1 MPRLVTLL
9 CALLAGFATAAAAFA
24 PALAAAPTGSQP
36 PEPGSAAALL
46 DRAFRNLYADDYIQ
60 TLVLATRSRGS
71 NEMKRRLQL
80 TRLQSIRPSK
90 TLLRF
95 LYPQEIRRT
104 SVLVLENEGAS
115 DDLYVYLPAIRI
127 TRHLTNAQ
135 KADAFFGTDLSYEDV
150 EPKYIEDFEARFVEE
165 GPQASEQDAPA
176 DGEVDACVRV
186 EITAARGFESAY
198 DRQVS
203 CIESERG
210 IIVWTDYYSAGRHLK
225 RLRIDLDQVRR
236 VGDRW
241 IPFLITI
248 ETPRRRSITRV
259 ITEDYQ
265 LQAEIPESLF
275 NTWNLAAGDARSD
288 RRKTTPVLDE
298 DAGDDRP
305 EAAEGTTRRGP

>member
-1 MPRLVTLL
+1 MRRLGTLL
-9 CALLAGFATAAAAFA
+9 CALAAGFATAALPA
-24 PALAAAPTGSQP
+24 PRTARASSEPARPTA
-36 PEPGSAAALL
+36 PEPGSATALL

-60 TLVLATRSRGS
+60 TLVLATRSRGGS
-71 NEMKRRLQL
+71 EMKRRLQL
-80 TRLQSIRPSK
+80 TRLQSVRPSK

-150 EPKYIEDFEARFVEE
+150 EPKYVEDFRVRFLEE
-165 GPQASEQDAPA
+165 DAASDSE
-176 DGEVDACVRV
+176 GCVPV
-186 EITAARGFESAY
+186 EITAAPGFESAY

-203 CIESERG
+203 CIERERG
-210 IIVWTDYYSAGRHLK
+210 VIRWTDYYVRGRHLK
-225 RLRIDLDQVRR
+225 RLSIDPEELRHI
-236 VGDRW
+236 GDRW

-265 LQAEIPESLF
+265 LQAEIPDTLF
-275 NTWNLAAGDARSD
+275 NTWNLAAGDAKGD
-288 RRKTTPVLDE
+288 RRKTTPVLDADE
-298 DAGDDRP
+298 PGGASPPDP
-305 EAAEGTTRRGP
+305 